1 MTEQT
6 NWEHYLLND
15 DDVADFIIKG
25 YLIVDTGVK
34 QEVNRSILAR
44 LNSLDSN
51 PGDKITEVAP
61 QLSEIYD
68 HPRVRGAL
76 SSLLGHDYSMNE
88 HRHCHRNPSGS
99 RSQIWHQDSLDIS
112 SLHPRHDKHIHQ
124 LLMMYYPQDVNK
136 LNGPT
141 ALIPGTH
148 LLSNQAQDRTASQ
161 GNFKYQVIAE
171 VPAGHVLILHYDI
184 WHAGTANSSGNIR
197 YMIKFLFDRVS
208 ESTIPSW
215 KHDPSKSFG
224 ITTKLDAQ
232 PTMGLQRTLGD
243 RIRINRREMW
253 NNLSG
258 SRVAIE
264 DYYDRFTGAWP
275 IVPT

>member
-51 PGDKITEVAP
+51 PGDKITEAAP

-112 SLHPRHDKHIHQ
+112 SLHTRHDKHVHQ

-232 PTMGLQRTLGD
+232 PTIGLQRSLGD

-275 IVPT
+275 TVPT